1 MSSSTAL
8 CQLLLSTAKLWSM
21 SLERTG
27 FHPWGLEGFTGLCH
41 ELCDI
46 LQLRQVIF
54 RLTLPLLKACG
65 LFIVKIAMGVN
76 NQDLLGTPCLR
87 HLVGFSR
94 DPTDAP
100 GPGGR
105 EEFLGGQH
113 PSLAPEGT
121 MDAQS
126 PGGCSVSKE
135 NQCLASRTDDQLG
148 WQRGGS
154 QFL

>member
-8 CQLLLSTAKLWSM
+8 RQLLLSTAKLWSV

-27 FHPWGLEGFTGLCH
+27 FHPWGLEGFAGLCH

-65 LFIVKIAMGVN
+65 LFIVKIAMSVN

-87 HLVGFSR
+87 HLVGFSG
-94 DPTDAP
+94 DPTAAP
-100 GPGGR
+100 GPGGGEDIPGR
-105 EEFLGGQH
+105 
-113 PSLAPEGT
+113 SAPF
-121 MDAQS
+121 
-126 PGGCSVSKE
+126 PGSRGHHGCTKPWGM
-135 NQCLASRTDDQLG
+135 LRL
-148 WQRGGS
+148 
-154 QFL
+154 